1 MSTWDDL
8 ERESWVVEVGGD
20 VVEKKAAEGWA
31 ALSSLEKLIFCLW
44 VADYG
49 MRNAGD
55 LETAA
60 DVYEPFQR
68 EAASLALELD
78 APYTLAAF
86 SLPTAELERRYMDLF
101 GDIVDELKARRDA
114 PAG

>member
-1 MSTWDDL
+1 MITK
-8 ERESWVVEVGGD
+8 EV
-20 VVEKKAAEGWA
+20 AEGRA
-31 ALSSLEKLIFCLW
+31 ALTPLEKLVYCLW

-55 LETAA
+55 LRTAA

-68 EAASLALELD
+68 EAASLALELG

-86 SLPTAELERRYMDLF
+86 SLPTAELERRYLELF
-101 GDIVDELKARRDA
+101 SDIVDELKARRDA
-114 PAG
+114 LGG

>member
-1 MSTWDDL
+1 VSDWNDRK
-8 ERESWVVEVGGD
+8 RESWVVHVGGD
-20 VVEKKAAEGWA
+20 VVEKEAAEGWA

-86 SLPTAELERRYMDLF
+86 SLPTAELERRYLELF
-101 GDIVDELKARRDA
+101 SDIVDELKARRDA
-114 PAG
+114 LGG